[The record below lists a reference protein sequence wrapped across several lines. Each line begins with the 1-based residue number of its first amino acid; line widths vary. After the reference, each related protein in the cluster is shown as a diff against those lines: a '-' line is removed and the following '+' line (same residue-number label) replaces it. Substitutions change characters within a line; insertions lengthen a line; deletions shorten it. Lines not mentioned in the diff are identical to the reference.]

1 MLRAV
6 ATGDWIADRGWVR
19 PDLGGACFASLPG
32 TITKLLTGEAIGP
45 TLPAALTAGL
55 DDRYDR
61 VMLVYF
67 DAFGCSSPR
76 VSPITRCS
84 RAPA

>member
-45 TLPAALTAGL
+45 TAPGRA
-55 DDRYDR
+55 DR
-61 VMLVYF
+61 
-67 DAFGCSSPR
+67 
-76 VSPITRCS
+76 
-84 RAPA
+84 RAR